1 MSYDLN
7 GFPTNVYYSQPNFLP
22 PFNPQAGYF
31 RSNPNL
37 FPPQPVIPTPRIPT
51 QPFQVRQAPRQVPDA
66 QPSQYTPTY
75 VFHGVFQQLPF
86 QPGAIPSNQVQPTPL
101 VASVASQ
108 VNTAAQSVIK
118 HKFTEHNPEKKSSRK
133 RKACKVQNQCGDCKT
148 FETPEWRRGK
158 DGIRLCNA
166 CGIAWAKAHPKD
178 AKASNAKEKSN
189 HMLKAFT
196 TPKPK
201 RARLVSNSQKTEIAA
216 PNSASAQVVSSA
228 SNQMIAPAIERK
240 RVMSVASILN
250 PLTISCIL
258 NPT

>member
-7 GFPTNVYYSQPNFLP
+7 GFPTNIYYSQPNFLP

-37 FPPQPVIPTPRIPT
+37 FPPQPVISTSRVPLTYP
-51 QPFQVRQAPRQVPDA
+51 QARQAPEQSTVA
-66 QPSQYTPTY
+66 QNSQAPTY

-118 HKFTEHNPEKKSSRK
+118 HKFTEHKPEKSSRK
-133 RKACKVQNQCGDCKT
+133 RKAGKVQNQCGDCKT

-158 DGIRLCNA
+158 DGVRLCNA

-189 HMLKAFT
+189 HMLKALP

-201 RARLVSNSQKTEIAA
+201 RARKVAKLQQTEIAA
-216 PNSASAQVVSSA
+216 PAPALAPARVESSA
-228 SNQMIAPAIERK
+228 ANQTTVVANNTKSMMSIAK
-240 RVMSVASILN
+240 LLN
-250 PLTISCIL
+250 PLNISCVL